1 MAGPRNWVALFLMGA
16 INNLPYVI
24 VNSASNTLAD
34 SFGQKNLVGLVFGAN
49 VALSVFVK
57 GLNTFFLLSVP
68 FAVRYVVNGCL
79 MLLGLFGV
87 AYAFNFGFALACVVV
102 VGSTA
107 AFGENVSLGMLSRF
121 PSHMINAWSSGTG
134 MAGLLGGSIYV
145 LFGCTVGNGQ
155 DKREKMH
162 NLTKYAFLMT
172 TSVVLIYWLAFF
184 VVLRL
189 PREEPAVDVQ
199 DDHKHPSS
207 SVNDDTA
214 PLLQDTLP
222 DGSPEGS
229 VISGKES
236 TWLRIKRCLRLT
248 VYLASNCTC
257 LSTWLGVVLQRSGQ
271 RRSITWDVRNC
282 TPPFSSAIRLRPCV
296 QAGVFV
302 SRSSVQLVKIRRVE
316 VMTGL
321 QFINMILWVAD
332 VQFKVIPVYLLPALM
347 VCVGLLGGASYV
359 NIFYMLLHDD
369 RYPARDRELCINIT
383 AMYITL
389 GIVIGTGV
397 ETALFTT
404 LLKND

>member
-248 VYLASNCTC
+248 VYLASNLCAVYVFEYVARGC
-257 LSTWLGVVLQRSGQ
+257 AAK
-271 RRSITWDVRNC
+271 VRPASEYHVGC
-282 TPPFSSAIRLRPCV
+282 PELYAAIQLCY

>member
-248 VYLASNCTC
+248 VYLASNLCAVYVFEYVARGCAAKVRPASEYHVGCPELYAAIQLCYQTATLC
-257 LSTWLGVVLQRSGQ
+257 SG
-271 RRSITWDVRNC
+271 RRVCFPIVRAAGKN
-282 TPPFSSAIRLRPCV
+282 TPCGGDDRSAIHQHDP
-296 QAGVFV
+296 
-302 SRSSVQLVKIRRVE
+302 
-316 VMTGL
+316 
-321 QFINMILWVAD
+321 
-332 VQFKVIPVYLLPALM
+332 
-347 VCVGLLGGASYV
+347 LGGRCPV
-359 NIFYMLLHDD
+359 
-369 RYPARDRELCINIT
+369 
-383 AMYITL
+383 
-389 GIVIGTGV
+389 
-397 ETALFTT
+397 
-404 LLKND
+404 

>member
-1 MAGPRNWVALFLMGA
+1 MGA

-248 VYLASNCTC
+248 VYLASNLCAVYVFEYVARGC
-257 LSTWLGVVLQRSGQ
+257 AAK
-271 RRSITWDVRNC
+271 VRPASEYHVGC
-282 TPPFSSAIRLRPCV
+282 PELYAAIQLCY